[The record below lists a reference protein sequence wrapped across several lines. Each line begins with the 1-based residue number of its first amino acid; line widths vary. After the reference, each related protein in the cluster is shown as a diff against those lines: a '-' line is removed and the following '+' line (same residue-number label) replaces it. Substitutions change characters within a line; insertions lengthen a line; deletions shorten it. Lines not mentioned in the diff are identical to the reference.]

1 MTLNFSGI
9 MKLVEKIEKL
19 KRSEIKKTIDSR
31 IKEFKRIGNGNK
43 IFEELCFCVLTANFN
58 AERSIKIQREIG
70 SGFLSL
76 SEEALGKRLKE
87 LGHRYPNTRAHYI
100 CENRKLKNSLKN
112 ILKSLKGEELREWLV
127 KNIKGFGYKEASHFL
142 RNIGFEDFAIIDFHI
157 IDLLVKNKIIK
168 KPKTLGKKKYLEIE
182 ETLRK
187 IAKKTKLTLGELDFY
202 LWYMETGK
210 VLK

>member
-58 AERSIKIQREIG
+58 AERSIKIQKEIG
-70 SGFLSL
+70 FGFYTL

-100 CENRKLKNSLKN
+100 CENRKFKNSLKN

-157 IDLLVKNKIIK
+157 IELLAKNKIIK
-168 KPKTLGKKKYLEIE
+168 NQRLSE
-182 ETLRK
+182 RK
-187 IAKKTKLTLGELDFY
+187 NTWKLKKTSEKSQKRQNSHWESWTSTSGIWKLEKY
-202 LWYMETGK
+202 
-210 VLK
+210 